1 MTETWSAVAPMT
13 VAAAPGVS
21 SLRMAGAALLCVA
34 LVALSSHSGS
44 SRDGLLQ
51 TGYPQ
56 QYAQAR
62 LAHPLQLAAGYQPQ
76 YAPQYAP
83 QYVPQYAQAR
93 PVYAGQQL
101 QDAPPP
107 EQPLPAAE
115 QPPMVM
121 GEVVPAPVALGGEVP
136 SGGTPCANVC
146 PVLLC
151 VHAHV
156 LFVRK
161 NKWKSVSTLAVQ
173 VVFWLAQQRFYGRV
187 SRVLIR
193 GRICLW
199 TECPVC
205 LGIWLPPAGPGR
217 GSGLRV

>member
-1 MTETWSAVAPMT
+1 MTENWSAVAPMT
-13 VAAAPGVS
+13 VAAAPASSPGVS

-56 QYAQAR
+56 QYAQSR

-76 YAPQYAP
+76 YVPQYAP

-121 GEVVPAPVALGGEVP
+121 GEVVPAPVVLGGAP
-136 SGGTPCANVC
+136 PASCANVC
-146 PVLLC
+146 PVLHC

-156 LFVRK
+156 VCARMKGQVR
-161 NKWKSVSTLAVQ
+161 V
-173 VVFWLAQQRFYGRV
+173 
-187 SRVLIR
+187 
-193 GRICLW
+193 
-199 TECPVC
+199 P
-205 LGIWLPPAGPGR
+205 
-217 GSGLRV
+217 